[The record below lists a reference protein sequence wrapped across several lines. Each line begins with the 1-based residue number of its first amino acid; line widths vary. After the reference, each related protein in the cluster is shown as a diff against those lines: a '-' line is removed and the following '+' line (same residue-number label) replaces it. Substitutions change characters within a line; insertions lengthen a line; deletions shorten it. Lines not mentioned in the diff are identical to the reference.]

1 MVLNIYIKILYKYFN
16 LCVNNASGEVRT
28 HEANCTRS

>member
-1 MVLNIYIKILYKYFN
+1 MGLNIYIKILYKYFN
-16 LCVNNASGEVRT
+16 IEIKNASGEVRT

>member
-1 MVLNIYIKILYKYFN
+1 MGLNIYIKILYKYFN
-16 LCVNNASGEVRT
+16 LYIKNASGEVRT